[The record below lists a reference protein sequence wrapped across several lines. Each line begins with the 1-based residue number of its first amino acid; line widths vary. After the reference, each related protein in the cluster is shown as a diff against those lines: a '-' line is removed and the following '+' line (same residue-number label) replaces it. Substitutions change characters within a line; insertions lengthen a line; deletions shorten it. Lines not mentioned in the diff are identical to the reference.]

1 MSGAEAT
8 SRGVDELIAR
18 LRTNGVEAGKAEAE
32 RLVAEAKAEAARL
45 VAEARRAADSERE
58 TAKRDAD
65 NYVRAGKLALETAMR
80 DAVQQ
85 MRGDIMRRFRGDVR
99 RLVSAQTVD
108 PDVLKRMIL
117 ELAGRGR
124 ERVGEE
130 PVEVILPAEVIGPE
144 QIREKADDIRSGEL
158 TGYVLGLTGEM
169 LREGV
174 TLRADSDLAGGVR
187 VRVMGEDVEIDLSE
201 EAVADMLMDHLQPR
215 FRAVMDGVIRG

>member
-32 RLVAEAKAEAARL
+32 RLVAEAKAEGARL
-45 VAEARRAADSERE
+45 VAEARQAADSERE

-85 MRGDIMRRFRGDVR
+85 MRGDIMKRFRGDVR

-174 TLRADSDLAGGVR
+174 TLRADKDLAGGVR
-187 VRVMGEDVEIDLSE
+187 VRVMGE
-201 EAVADMLMDHLQPR
+201 
-215 FRAVMDGVIRG
+215 